1 MIRALVFD
9 FDGLILETEVPAYQA
24 WAEIY
29 REHGVELKL
38 ERWLDYIGR
47 ESGWFDVYG
56 HLEELI
62 GAKVDRE
69 ALKARRGVRRDELVF
84 ANALLAGVVELF
96 AEAKAAGL
104 KVGIASS
111 SSRDW
116 VCGHLERLAFIEGWD
131 VIVCRADAEQ
141 AKPAPD
147 LYLKVV
153 DALGVRPDETVALED
168 SPNGVTAAKAAGL
181 WCVAVPG
188 PLTKDL
194 DLTHADVRLS
204 SLAGVSLAALL
215 ANFQT

>member
-1 MIRALVFD
+1 MFD
-9 FDGLILETEVPAYQA
+9 FDGLILETEVPAYEA

-47 ESGWFDVYG
+47 ESGWFDVYA
-56 HLEELI
+56 HLEELL
-62 GAKVDRE
+62 GRGVDRD
-69 ALKARRGVRRDELVF
+69 ALKSKRAARRDELL
-84 ANALLAGVVELF
+84 AARSLLAGVSELF
-96 AEAKAAGL
+96 HEAKRQGM
-104 KVGIASS
+104 KVGVASS

-116 VCGHLERLAFIEGWD
+116 VCGHLERLAFFEGWD
-131 VIVCRADAEQ
+131 AIVCRADAER

-147 LYLKVV
+147 LYLRAVEQ
-153 DALGVRPDETVALED
+153 LGIAPHEAIALED

-194 DLTHADVRLS
+194 DLTHADARLS
-204 SLAGVSLAALL
+204 SLADMRVSQLVALISR
-215 ANFQT
+215 A